1 MGMSFSKKPEVKS
14 EPKLE
19 PKPESRPE
27 LFSTVI
33 TQSVGLKFSTGYEF
47 QISVESGKM
56 TIRAVMQGQEAFFL
70 DEIPP
75 EFVAGLKR
83 ILA

>member
-1 MGMSFSKKPEVKS
+1 MAMSFSKKPEVKP
-14 EPKLE
+14 ET
-19 PKPESRPE
+19 KPEPLSA
-27 LFSTVI
+27 TI
-33 TQSVGLKFSTGYEF
+33 TQSVGLKFNNGYEF
-47 QISVESGKM
+47 HISIESGKM